1 MIVHRG
7 YENLD
12 LVDPVVT
19 LGVFDGVHRGHRALL
34 DMLVK
39 RAKDNGGEPAVIT
52 FHPHPRH
59 FLGINEP
66 ELSLLTTMEEKQE
79 LLKSAGIGH
88 LIILDF
94 NEEFS
99 NTGACDFVK
108 NVLIGKVKTKH
119 LIIGYDHRFGRSAEG
134 DFNTI
139 KQCRDLSNFTIEQA
153 EGVFKGI
160 EAISSSAIREALV
173 NGRLDEANNML
184 GYYYSLS
191 GIVVG
196 GRKIGRAFG
205 FPTANIE
212 PEKYKLVP
220 ANGVYAVEVLV
231 NSLKYRGMLSI
242 GFNPTVIPARNDRSI
257 EVHIIDFDEGI
268 YGRNISVKFRYRLR
282 DEKKFEDTARLA
294 AQMELDKVETI
305 RLLT

>member
-39 RAKDNGGEPAVIT
+39 RAKDKGGEPAVIS

-66 ELSLLTTMEEKQE
+66 ELSLLTTMDEKQE
-79 LLKSAGIGH
+79 LLKSAGIRH

-94 NEEFS
+94 NKDFS

-139 KQCRDLSNFTIEQA
+139 KQCRDLSNFTVEQA

-184 GYYYSLS
+184 GYNYSLS
-191 GIVVG
+191 GIVVD

-212 PEKYKLVP
+212 TEKYKLVP

-242 GFNPTVIPARNDRSI
+242 GFNPTIIPARNERSI
-257 EVHIIDFDEGI
+257 EVHIIDFDGDI

>member
-12 LVDPVVT
+12 LADPVVT

-39 RAKDNGGEPAVIT
+39 RAKDKGGEPAVIT
-52 FHPHPRH
+52 FYPHPRH

-79 LLKSAGIGH
+79 LLKSAGIRH

-108 NVLIGKVKTKH
+108 DVLIGKVKTKH

-139 KQCRDLSNFTIEQA
+139 KQCRDLSSFTVEQA

-173 NGRLDEANNML
+173 NGKLDEANNML
-184 GYYYSLS
+184 GYNYSLS
-191 GIVVG
+191 GIVVY

-242 GFNPTVIPARNDRSI
+242 GFNPTVNPARIDRSI
-257 EVHIIDFDEGI
+257 EVHIIDFDEDI

>member
-12 LVDPVVT
+12 LEDPVVT
-19 LGVFDGVHRGHRALL
+19 LGVFDGVHRGHRALF

-39 RAKDNGGEPAVIT
+39 RAKDKGSETAVIT

-94 NEEFS
+94 NKEFS

-173 NGRLDEANNML
+173 NGRLNEANNLL
-184 GYYYSLS
+184 GYNYSLS
-191 GIVVG
+191 GIVVD
-196 GRKIGRAFG
+196 GRKIGRALG

-220 ANGVYAVEVLV
+220 ANGVYAVDVLV
-231 NSLKYRGMLSI
+231 NSFKYRGMLSI
-242 GFNPTVIPARNDRSI
+242 GFNPTVIPARNVRSI
-257 EVHIIDFDEGI
+257 EVHIIDFDEDI
-268 YGRNISVKFRYRLR
+268 YGSNITVKFRYRLR

-305 RLLT
+305 RILK

>member
-12 LVDPVVT
+12 LADPVVT

-39 RAKDNGGEPAVIT
+39 RAKDKGGEPVVIT
-52 FHPHPRH
+52 FYPHPRH
-59 FLGINEP
+59 FLGISEP

-79 LLKSAGIGH
+79 LLKSAGIKH

-94 NEEFS
+94 NKEFS

-108 NVLIGKVKTKH
+108 NVLIDKVKTKH

-139 KQCRDLSNFTIEQA
+139 KKCRDLSNFTVEQA

-184 GYYYSLS
+184 GYNYSLS
-191 GIVVG
+191 GIVVD
-196 GRKIGRAFG
+196 GRKVGRAFG

-220 ANGVYAVEVLV
+220 ANGVYAVEVIV

-242 GFNPTVIPARNDRSI
+242 GFNPTVIPVRNVRSI
-257 EVHIIDFDEGI
+257 EVHIIDFDEDI
-268 YGRNISVKFRYRLR
+268 YGSNISVNFRYRLR

-294 AQMELDKVETI
+294 SQMELDKVETI
-305 RLLT
+305 RLLK